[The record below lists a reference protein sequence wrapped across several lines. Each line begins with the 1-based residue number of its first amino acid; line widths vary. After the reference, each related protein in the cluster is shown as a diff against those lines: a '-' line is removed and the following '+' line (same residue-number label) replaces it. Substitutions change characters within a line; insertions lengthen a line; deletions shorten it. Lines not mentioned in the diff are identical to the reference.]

1 MPPQNPPSPL
11 PPPPDCSSHP
21 KHTVSLPTPE
31 QAAHL
36 PPSSLLCTLP
46 APLPPNK
53 GSPANMHV
61 LLSAGRKGGTPHK
74 SLVAS
79 TSTCHVHW
87 RAGLSLS
94 FTQLYLEHA
103 TTSLHLARKYHFSL
117 WLPTALQLH
126 ASESLIP
133 PCSVLLPRVLPSSS
147 VANSIKLPARNDP
160 KNMAY
165 LNVQAAKWTTFAGG
179 TANDRNQLYCGWP
192 WIRSGERT
200 CEKQYPSL
208 LKTAW
213 HSVISSTADH
223 MHFLALNK

>member
-1 MPPQNPPSPL
+1 MTPQNPPSPL

-21 KHTVSLPTPE
+21 KHTVPLPAPE

-53 GSPANMHV
+53 GSPANIYV
-61 LLSAGRKGGTPHK
+61 LLPAGRKGGIPHK
-74 SLVAS
+74 SLVAG
-79 TSTCHVHW
+79 TSTCHVH
-87 RAGLSLS
+87 RGTGLSPSL
-94 FTQLYLEHA
+94 TWIYIEQA
-103 TTSLHLARKYHFSL
+103 TTSLCLARKFHYSL

-133 PCSVLLPRVLPSSS
+133 PCSVLLPRGLPSSS
-147 VANSIKLPARNDP
+147 VANSIKLPARKDP
-160 KNMAY
+160 KNTAY
-165 LNVQAAKWTTFAGG
+165 LHLQAPTWTTFAGG

-192 WIRSGERT
+192 WISSGERT
-200 CEKQYPSL
+200 HEKQYTSL

-213 HSVISSTADH
+213 HSVITSTADH